1 MANRASHGDHFRN
14 SNAADVIGAMS
25 GERRSSQGGKRTVAT
40 EDALQRARI
49 ALEQRRPDEAA
60 RIALAL
66 LAKAPHEPRAL
77 HILGLGL
84 LLQGRP
90 AEAVRPLEEAARTLA
105 DPVIETHVAV
115 ALRQIGQTPDALTW
129 LQRATA
135 RQPVFPLA
143 FHELGVLLFSQRR
156 LEEAETVVRRGL
168 DAAPA
173 TAELLV
179 LLGGILL
186 DRGDRPSA
194 KAAFARAVANA
205 PQHPGALYGLG
216 AALMDDGEFARA
228 AERYRQALARDPT
241 YLQARVS
248 LGSCLLELGQRDEAL
263 SHLRA
268 VAAASPHFYGKAMR
282 ALATSARGQFWL
294 KPSVAAAFLKSGD
307 RS

>member
-1 MANRASHGDHFRN
+1 
-14 SNAADVIGAMS
+14 MS
-25 GERRSSQGGKRTVAT
+25 GERRSSQGGKRTAAT

-49 ALEQRRPDEAA
+49 ALEQRHPDEAV

-66 LAKAPHEPRAL
+66 LAHAPHEPRAL

-90 AEAVRPLEEAARTLA
+90 AEAVRPLEEAAHTRT
-105 DPVIETHVAV
+105 DPVIETHLAV

-135 RQPVFPLA
+135 RQPAFPLA

-156 LEEAETVVRRGL
+156 VEEAETVVRRGL

-173 TAELLV
+173 TPELLV

-268 VAAASPHFYGKAMR
+268 AAAASPHFYDKAMR
-282 ALATSARGQFWL
+282 ALVTSARGQFWL

>member
-1 MANRASHGDHFRN
+1 
-14 SNAADVIGAMS
+14 MS
-25 GERRSSQGGKRTVAT
+25 GERRSSQGGNRTVAT
-40 EDALQRARI
+40 EDGLQRARM
-49 ALEQRRPDEAA
+49 ALEQRRPDEAM
-60 RIALAL
+60 RIAVAL
-66 LAKAPHEPRAL
+66 LENDPHEPRVL

-90 AEAVRPLEEAARTLA
+90 AEAVRPLEEAARART
-105 DPVIETHVAV
+105 DPVIETHLAV
-115 ALRQIGQTPDALTW
+115 ALRQTGRTRDALTW
-129 LQRATA
+129 LQSATS
-135 RQPVFPLA
+135 RQPAFSFA

-173 TAELLV
+173 TPDLLV

-186 DRGDRPSA
+186 DRGDRPNA
-194 KAAFARAVANA
+194 KAAFARALANA

-216 AALMDDGEFARA
+216 TALMDDGELAPA

-241 YLQARVS
+241 YVQARIS

-263 SHLRA
+263 SHLRHA
-268 VAAASPHFYGKAMR
+268 AAASPHFYGKALR
-282 ALATSARGQFWL
+282 AFVNSAHGQFWL
-294 KPSVAAAFLKSGD
+294 KPSAAASFLKSGD

>member
-1 MANRASHGDHFRN
+1 MADRASHGDHFRN
-14 SNAADVIGAMS
+14 SNTADVIAVMS
-25 GERRSSQGGKRTVAT
+25 ERRSSQGGKRTVAT
-40 EDALQRARI
+40 EDALQRART
-49 ALEQRRPDEAA
+49 ALDQRRPDEAV

-66 LAKAPHEPRAL
+66 LANAPREPRAL

-90 AEAVRPLEEAARTLA
+90 AEAVKPLEQAAHVHT
-105 DPVIETHVAV
+105 DPVIETHLAV
-115 ALRQIGQTPDALTW
+115 ALRQIGRTPDALTW
-129 LQRATA
+129 LQRATT
-135 RQPVFPLA
+135 RQPAFPLA
-143 FHELGVLLFSQRR
+143 FHELGVLLFAQRR
-156 LEEAETVVRRGL
+156 LEEAEAVVRRGL

-173 TAELLV
+173 MPELLV
-179 LLGGILL
+179 LFGGILL
-186 DRGDRPSA
+186 DRGDRANA

-248 LGSCLLELGQRDEAL
+248 LGSCLLELGQREEAL

-268 VAAASPHFYGKAMR
+268 AAAVSPHFYDKAMR
-282 ALATSARGQFWL
+282 ALVTSARGHFWL
-294 KPSVAAAFLKSGD
+294 KPSAAAAFLKPGN

>member
-1 MANRASHGDHFRN
+1 
-14 SNAADVIGAMS
+14 MS
-25 GERRSSQGGKRTVAT
+25 GERRSSQGGKRTAAT
-40 EDALQRARI
+40 EDALQRARV
-49 ALEQRRPDEAA
+49 ALDQRRPEEAV

-66 LAKAPHEPRAL
+66 LANDPHEPRVL
-77 HILGLGL
+77 HILGLGM

-90 AEAVRPLEEAARTLA
+90 AEAVGPLEEAARSRT
-105 DPVIETHVAV
+105 DPVMETHLAI
-115 ALRQIGQTPDALTW
+115 ALRQTGRTPDALTW
-129 LQRATA
+129 LQRAIT
-135 RQPVFPLA
+135 RQPTFPLA

-156 LEEAETVVRRGL
+156 LEEAEKVVRCGL

-173 TAELLV
+173 MPELSV

-186 DRGDRPSA
+186 DRGDRPNA

-268 VAAASPHFYGKAMR
+268 AAASSPQFYGKAMR
-282 ALATSARGQFWL
+282 ALVTSAHGQFWL
-294 KPSVAAAFLKSGD
+294 KPSAVAAFLKSDD